1 MSQVFGQGAWLS
13 RIPEAPQ
20 TKWYTYETMGGIH
33 RPANTWVF
41 IDEHPNS
48 INDAA
53 FANACSGAEDP
64 QLAQII
70 DFPANYHNG
79 AAGLS
84 FADGHSEIKSWKG
97 STLRKARITPG
108 DNSRLPLNVPAKDS
122 WVDIR
127 WLKDRTSV
135 ER

>member
-1 MSQVFGQGAWLS
+1 MSQVFGEGAWLS
-13 RIPEAPQ
+13 RIPEVPQ
-20 TKWYTYETMGGIH
+20 TQWYTYETMGGIH

-48 INDAA
+48 LNDAA

-64 QLAQII
+64 QLARII
-70 DFPANYHNG
+70 DFPANYHHG

-97 STLRKARITPG
+97 SMIRNARITPG
-108 DNSRLPLNVPAKDS
+108 DNNRLPLNVSAKDS